1 MFFKIRTYKGWYSDI
16 SAKQQTTVSKQILV
30 DWYDRQ
36 TTSFFQ
42 NIVLSF
48 WVLSYGPNRGQKSQ
62 NRPNHSSHKN
72 KKDLSPFYHK
82 NILHSVSIIYIHFLS
97 KIFCIIK
104 WTSAF
109 FCFMNLFDEGLSWW
123 PLVRSL
129 FSILAKKATCK
140 TCHIDLNSDPS
151 QSLR

>member
-82 NILHSVSIIYIHFLS
+82 NILHSVSIILHSFSIKNILYYKMDFSLFLFYES
-97 KIFCIIK
+97 F
-104 WTSAF
+104 
-109 FCFMNLFDEGLSWW
+109 WW
-123 PLVRSL
+123 RSL
-129 FSILAKKATCK
+129 MMTVGKILVFNSGKKG
-140 TCHIDLNSDPS
+140 NM
-151 QSLR
+151 